1 MYCKIPLWEA
11 FNLKTNIN
19 MALRY
24 RVSLAGL
31 KGFARVYDMKPTTT
45 LYDFHKRLRSE
56 LEFPQDQLIQ
66 FKALD
71 ADGALVCR
79 YGLFDLG
86 AGAVDTVS
94 MKQTRDK
101 GVASFIYFYDV
112 SNRKSVIITFEGEVP
127 DTPGAA
133 YPLLVETK
141 GPVPAEFENGYV
153 AYEDLPDDQKHLRNL
168 KAASSDEDDDFDED
182 DEGAEDGDEEDDEA
196 TEIYEEDEDLL

>member
-1 MYCKIPLWEA
+1 
-11 FNLKTNIN
+11 

-31 KGFARVYDMKPTTT
+31 KGFARVYDLKPTTT
-45 LYDFHKRLRSE
+45 LYEFHKLLRSE

-71 ADGALVCR
+71 ADGGLVAR
-79 YGLFDLG
+79 FGLFDLG
-86 AGAVDTVS
+86 AGAVDTVTF
-94 MKQTRDK
+94 KQTVAK
-101 GVASFIYFYDV
+101 GIASFVYFYDV
-112 SNRKSVIITFEGEVP
+112 ANRKSVIITYEGEVA
-127 DTPGAA
+127 DVPGAL

-168 KAASSDEDDDFDED
+168 KAVSDDDDFDDDDDDDDDDLDDDDDDADGHDED
-182 DEGAEDGDEEDDEA
+182 GEELYDEDEGA
-196 TEIYEEDEDLL
+196 L

>member
-1 MYCKIPLWEA
+1 
-11 FNLKTNIN
+11 

-31 KGFARVYDMKPTTT
+31 KGFARVYDLKPTTT
-45 LYDFHKRLRSE
+45 LYEFHKLLRSE

-71 ADGALVCR
+71 ADGGLVAR
-79 YGLFDLG
+79 FGLFDLG
-86 AGAVDTVS
+86 AGAVDTVTF
-94 MKQTRDK
+94 KQTVAK
-101 GVASFIYFYDV
+101 GIASFVYFYDV
-112 SNRKSVIITFEGEVP
+112 ANRKSVIITYEGEVA
-127 DTPGAA
+127 DVPGAL

-168 KAASSDEDDDFDED
+168 KAASDDDDFDDDDDDDLDDDDDDADGHDED
-182 DEGAEDGDEEDDEA
+182 GEELYDEDEGA
-196 TEIYEEDEDLL
+196 L

>member
-1 MYCKIPLWEA
+1 
-11 FNLKTNIN
+11 

-31 KGFARVYDMKPTTT
+31 KGFARVYDLKPTTT
-45 LYDFHKRLRSE
+45 LYEFHKLLRSE

-71 ADGALVCR
+71 ADGGLVAR

-86 AGAVDTVS
+86 AGAVDTVTF
-94 MKQTRDK
+94 KQTVAK
-101 GVASFIYFYDV
+101 GIASFVYFYDV
-112 SNRKSVIITFEGEVP
+112 ANRKSVIITYEGEVA
-127 DTPGAA
+127 DVPGAL

-168 KAASSDEDDDFDED
+168 KAASDDDDFDDDDDDDDDDLDDLDDDADGHDED
-182 DEGAEDGDEEDDEA
+182 GEELYDEDEGA
-196 TEIYEEDEDLL
+196 L

>member
-1 MYCKIPLWEA
+1 
-11 FNLKTNIN
+11 

-31 KGFARVYDMKPTTT
+31 KGFARVYDLKPTTT
-45 LYDFHKRLRSE
+45 LYEFHKLLRSE

-71 ADGALVCR
+71 ADGGLVAR

-86 AGAVDTVS
+86 AGAVDTVTF
-94 MKQTRDK
+94 KQTVAK
-101 GVASFIYFYDV
+101 GIASFVYFYDV
-112 SNRKSVIITFEGEVP
+112 ANRKSVIITYEGEVA
-127 DTPGAA
+127 DVPGAL

-168 KAASSDEDDDFDED
+168 KAASDDDDFDDDDDDDLDDDDDDADGHDED
-182 DEGAEDGDEEDDEA
+182 GEELYDEDEGA
-196 TEIYEEDEDLL
+196 L

>member
-1 MYCKIPLWEA
+1 
-11 FNLKTNIN
+11 

-31 KGFARVYDMKPTTT
+31 KGFARVYDLKPTTT
-45 LYDFHKRLRSE
+45 LYEFHKLLRSE

-71 ADGALVCR
+71 ADGGLVAR
-79 YGLFDLG
+79 FGLFDLG
-86 AGAVDTVS
+86 AGAVDTVTF
-94 MKQTRDK
+94 KQTVAK
-101 GVASFIYFYDV
+101 GIASFVYFYDV
-112 SNRKSVIITFEGEVP
+112 ANRKSVIITYEGEVA
-127 DTPGAA
+127 DVPGAL

-168 KAASSDEDDDFDED
+168 KAASDDDDFDDGDDDDDDDLDDDDDDADGHDED
-182 DEGAEDGDEEDDEA
+182 GEELYDEDEGA
-196 TEIYEEDEDLL
+196 L

>member
-1 MYCKIPLWEA
+1 
-11 FNLKTNIN
+11 

-31 KGFARVYDMKPTTT
+31 KGFARVYDLKATTT
-45 LYDFHKRLRSE
+45 LYEFHKLLRSE

-71 ADGALVCR
+71 ADGGLVAR

-86 AGAVDTVS
+86 AGAVDEVTV
-94 MKQTRDK
+94 KQTVAK
-101 GVASFIYFYDV
+101 GIASFVYFYDV
-112 SNRKSVIITFEGEVP
+112 ANRKSVIITCEGEVP
-127 DTPGAA
+127 DVPGAV
-133 YPLLVETK
+133 YPILVETK

-168 KAASSDEDDDFDED
+168 KAASDDDEDFDDDDED
-182 DEGAEDGDEEDDEA
+182 IDEEEEEKDEDGEELYDEDEGA
-196 TEIYEEDEDLL
+196 L

>member
-1 MYCKIPLWEA
+1 
-11 FNLKTNIN
+11 

-31 KGFARVYDMKPTTT
+31 KGFARVYDLKPTTT
-45 LYDFHKRLRSE
+45 LYEFHKLLRSE

-71 ADGALVCR
+71 ADGGLVAR

-86 AGAVDTVS
+86 AGAVDTVTF
-94 MKQTRDK
+94 KQTVAK
-101 GVASFIYFYDV
+101 GIASFVYFYDV
-112 SNRKSVIITFEGEVP
+112 ANRKSVIITYEGEVA
-127 DTPGAA
+127 DVPGAL

-168 KAASSDEDDDFDED
+168 KAASDDDDFDDDDDDDDDDLDDDDDDADGHDED
-182 DEGAEDGDEEDDEA
+182 GEELYDEDEGA
-196 TEIYEEDEDLL
+196 L

>member
-1 MYCKIPLWEA
+1 
-11 FNLKTNIN
+11 

-31 KGFARVYDMKPTTT
+31 KGFARVYDLKPTTT
-45 LYDFHKRLRSE
+45 LYEFHKLLRSE

-71 ADGALVCR
+71 ADGGLVAR

-86 AGAVDTVS
+86 AGAVDTVTF
-94 MKQTRDK
+94 KQTVAK
-101 GVASFIYFYDV
+101 GIASFVYFYDV
-112 SNRKSVIITFEGEVP
+112 ANRKSVIITYEGEVA
-127 DTPGAA
+127 DVPGAL

-168 KAASSDEDDDFDED
+168 KAVSDDDDFDDDDDDDDDDLDDLDDDADGHDED
-182 DEGAEDGDEEDDEA
+182 GEELYDEDEGA
-196 TEIYEEDEDLL
+196 L

>member
-1 MYCKIPLWEA
+1 
-11 FNLKTNIN
+11 

-31 KGFARVYDMKPTTT
+31 KGFARVYDLKPTTT
-45 LYDFHKRLRSE
+45 LYEFHKLLRSE

-71 ADGALVCR
+71 ADGGLVAR
-79 YGLFDLG
+79 FGLFDLG
-86 AGAVDTVS
+86 AGAVDTVTF
-94 MKQTRDK
+94 KQTVAK
-101 GVASFIYFYDV
+101 GIASFVYFYDV
-112 SNRKSVIITFEGEVP
+112 ANRKSVIITYEGEVA
-127 DTPGAA
+127 DVPGAL

-168 KAASSDEDDDFDED
+168 KAASDDDDFDDDDDDDDDDLDDDDDDADGHDED
-182 DEGAEDGDEEDDEA
+182 GEELYDEDEGA
-196 TEIYEEDEDLL
+196 L

>member
-1 MYCKIPLWEA
+1 
-11 FNLKTNIN
+11 

-31 KGFARVYDMKPTTT
+31 KGFARVYDLKPTTT
-45 LYDFHKRLRSE
+45 LYEFHKLLRSE

-71 ADGALVCR
+71 ADGGLVAR

-86 AGAVDTVS
+86 AGAVDTVTF
-94 MKQTRDK
+94 KQTVAK
-101 GVASFIYFYDV
+101 GIASFVYFYDV
-112 SNRKSVIITFEGEVP
+112 ANRKSVIITYEGEVA
-127 DTPGAA
+127 DVPGAL

-168 KAASSDEDDDFDED
+168 KAASDDDDFDDDDDDDDDDLDDLDDDADGHDED
-182 DEGAEDGDEEDDEA
+182 GEELYYEDEGA
-196 TEIYEEDEDLL
+196 L

>member
-1 MYCKIPLWEA
+1 
-11 FNLKTNIN
+11 

-31 KGFARVYDMKPTTT
+31 KGFARVYDLKPNYT
-45 LYDFHKRLRSE
+45 LYDFHKLLRSE

-71 ADGALVCR
+71 ADGCLVAR

-86 AGAVDTVS
+86 FGAVDTVS
-94 MKQTRDK
+94 FKQTIDK
-101 GVASFIYFYDV
+101 GIASFIYFYDV
-112 SNRKSVIITFEGEVP
+112 ANRKSVIITFEGQVA

-153 AYEDLPDDQKHLRNL
+153 AYEDLPDEQKHLRNL
-168 KAASSDEDDDFDED
+168 KAASDDDEFDDDFDDEED
-182 DEGAEDGDEEDDEA
+182 DSEEDGDEDGEEIFDEWS
-196 TEIYEEDEDLL
+196 EN

>member
-1 MYCKIPLWEA
+1 
-11 FNLKTNIN
+11 

-31 KGFARVYDMKPTTT
+31 KGFARVYDLKPTTT
-45 LYDFHKRLRSE
+45 LYEFHKLLRSE

-71 ADGALVCR
+71 ADGGLVAR
-79 YGLFDLG
+79 FGLFDLG
-86 AGAVDTVS
+86 AGAVDTVTF
-94 MKQTRDK
+94 KQTVAK
-101 GVASFIYFYDV
+101 GIASFVYFYDV
-112 SNRKSVIITFEGEVP
+112 ANRKSVIITYEGEVA
-127 DTPGAA
+127 DVPGAL

-168 KAASSDEDDDFDED
+168 KAVSDDDDFDDDDDDDDDDLDDLDDDADGHDED
-182 DEGAEDGDEEDDEA
+182 GEELYDEDEGA
-196 TEIYEEDEDLL
+196 L

>member
-1 MYCKIPLWEA
+1 
-11 FNLKTNIN
+11 

-31 KGFARVYDMKPTTT
+31 KGFARVYDLKPTTT
-45 LYDFHKRLRSE
+45 LYEFHKLLRSE

-71 ADGALVCR
+71 ADGGLVAR
-79 YGLFDLG
+79 FGLFDLG
-86 AGAVDTVS
+86 AGAVDTVTF
-94 MKQTRDK
+94 KQTVAK
-101 GVASFIYFYDV
+101 GIASFVYFYDV
-112 SNRKSVIITFEGEVP
+112 ANRKSVIITYEGEVA
-127 DTPGAA
+127 DVPGAL

-168 KAASSDEDDDFDED
+168 KAVSDDDDFDDDDDDDLDDDDDDADGHDED
-182 DEGAEDGDEEDDEA
+182 GEELYDEDEGA
-196 TEIYEEDEDLL
+196 L

>member
-1 MYCKIPLWEA
+1 
-11 FNLKTNIN
+11 

-31 KGFARVYDMKPTTT
+31 KGFARVYDLKPTTT
-45 LYDFHKRLRSE
+45 LYEFHNLLRSE

-71 ADGALVCR
+71 ADGGLVAR

-86 AGAVDTVS
+86 AGAVDTVTF
-94 MKQTRDK
+94 KQTVAK
-101 GVASFIYFYDV
+101 GIASFVYFYDV
-112 SNRKSVIITFEGEVP
+112 ANRKSVIITYEGEVA
-127 DTPGAA
+127 DVPGAL

-168 KAASSDEDDDFDED
+168 KAVSDDDDFDDDDDDDLDDDDDDADGHDED
-182 DEGAEDGDEEDDEA
+182 GEELYDEDEGA
-196 TEIYEEDEDLL
+196 L